1 MRARF
6 LLPIVLVAGLAAG
19 CGGGGGGSAA
29 ALKSGDVAVVGQTH
43 VTLSQFNELMEQAK
57 VSLGKSFP
65 KQGTTNYESLKGRAV
80 VVLVEE
86 AERELAAQKD
96 GITVTSK
103 QIANL
108 LASIK
113 KNNFGGSESKFKAA
127 MKQQHLND
135 AQVNELMR
143 QQLVY
148 NALVAKATKG
158 LTVSDAQVQQYYKSH
173 ASTYSKPESRD
184 VRYILV
190 KSKKVADSV
199 YTQVKAG
206 GKPAWCKL
214 AKKYAQDASG
224 QNCGKGT
231 FSKGQTVKAFDT
243 VLFTTPTNVV
253 HKPVYDSTQYKSWFV
268 IQPISAV
275 RPSSTTPESKVASS
289 IRNTLLTTKKNQA
302 ITAWFNSLTKS
313 YCGGEK
319 IRYQVGYAPSPD
331 PCAATTSTNTTT

>member
-6 LLPIVLVAGLAAG
+6 LLPIVLVAGVAAG
-19 CGGGGGGSAA
+19 CGGGGGSAA
-29 ALKSGDVAVVGQTH
+29 GLKGGDVAVVGQTH
-43 VTLSQFNELMEQAK
+43 VTLSQFNELMQQAK
-57 VSLGKSFP
+57 LSLGKSFP
-65 KQGTTNYESLKGRAV
+65 KQGTTNYEALKGRAV

-86 AERELAAQKD
+86 AEREQAAQKD
-96 GITVTSK
+96 GITITPK
-103 QIANL
+103 QISNL

-113 KNNFGGSESKFKAA
+113 KNNFGGNEAKFEAA

-148 NALVAKATKG
+148 NALVAKVTKG
-158 LTVSDAQVQQYYKSH
+158 VSVSSSEVHQYYTAH

-190 KSKKVADSV
+190 KSKTVAESV
-199 YTQVKAG
+199 YAQVKTG

-243 VLFTTPTNVV
+243 VLFSTPTNVV

-275 RPSSTTPESKVASS
+275 RPSSTTPESEVASS
-289 IRNTLLTTKKNQA
+289 IRSSLLTTKKNQA
-302 ITAWFNSLTKS
+302 ITSWFNSLTKS
-313 YCGGEK
+313 YCGGNK
-319 IRYQVGYAPSPD
+319 VRYQVGYAPSPD
-331 PCAATTSTNTTT
+331 PCASTTSTNTTT